1 MIDEHEAQLAQRRSE
16 TESYF
21 RRAEWRMMLIFI
33 ALMVLNSF
41 TQWLMGQL
49 PDLSSEALQVVCRVL
64 YQ

>member
-21 RRAEWRMMLIFI
+21 RRAEWRLMLVFL

-41 TQWLMGQL
+41 TQWLMSQL